1 MKSNDLIGNFGG
13 YSTSLLA
20 SPITVS
26 SARAL
31 EEERSSEDEI
41 DAKYMQYKAR
51 LERFRE
57 S

>member
-1 MKSNDLIGNFGG
+1 MKSNVFIGNFGG